1 MLASHRILAD
11 SSTETA
17 PPTINDIEWN
27 NERHMITVGRIKI
40 PLTPSEYRLLY
51 PLRFGLPITYEELAF
66 TAYNYTVDTKVRMM
80 MDKHID
86 RIRGKMRGINLYV
99 YCVLGYGY
107 MLLPTAFKI
116 EQKKV
121 LPEKALHIVDR
132 PKVGTHSAGKRQQKG
147 VVNAE

>member
-11 SSTETA
+11 PSAETS
-17 PPTINDIEWN
+17 PLTMNDIEWN
-27 NERHMITVGRIKI
+27 NERHLITVGRIKI

-107 MLLPTAFKI
+107 MLLPIAFKA
-116 EQKKV
+116 EQKKGSS
-121 LPEKALHIVDR
+121 EKALHIVDR
-132 PKVGTHSAGKRQQKG
+132 PKVSTHSAGKGNKK
-147 VVNAE
+147 VL